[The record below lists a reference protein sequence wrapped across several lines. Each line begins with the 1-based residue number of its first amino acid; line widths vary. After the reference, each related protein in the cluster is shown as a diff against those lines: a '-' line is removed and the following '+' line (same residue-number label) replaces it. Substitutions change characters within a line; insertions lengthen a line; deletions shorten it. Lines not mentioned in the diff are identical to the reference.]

1 MKPFFLKLIR
11 NWYVI
16 IAAGFLAF
24 AALIFFAFGESSMIA
39 VHDNLDL
46 FVAQFQMLKN
56 TGTFWAHGAE
66 VPFLGGITRDNLP
79 SEFSL
84 YTMLYMVLPSYY
96 AYVTGYLLKIVI
108 ALASVILLAKDFCKE
123 EYHKYKPLVWM
134 CGLAYGILNVFPA
147 FGIPFASIPL
157 VVYLVRKICKEPLV
171 KWYVALFF
179 YPLVS
184 YFSYFG
190 LFILA
195 YMCVALLWMWVKE
208 RKFPGRLLIAIIV
221 LAVGY
226 MACEYRLFGVMLF
239 SEAQTIRSTMEAGSY
254 NAPDIVRTMWEGF
267 SVGMFHAES
276 IHTYLV
282 MPVCL
287 IYFVYLNGSYILQKN
302 VKAIVYDVYNL
313 LMLTLVFNSVIYGL
327 YYWESFRG
335 LIEML
340 VPPLT
345 GWQFNRTI
353 FFNPF
358 VWYAAFFLVLK
369 RLYDM
374 TSKCGRYVANVLA
387 LVAVLVIVF
396 SGTRYNDFYHTSV
409 NKAYELLKGKE
420 SDTLN
425 YGEFYSVKL
434 FEKAKADIGYE
445 GEWSVAYGFHPAIL
459 EYNNI
464 ATLDGYLG
472 FYEQSY
478 KDAFR
483 KIIEPAL
490 ERMPVTKDYYDTWGA
505 RAYLYSGTDNSIVM
519 ATRSYQVTDTD
530 IYMNAEAFKELGGK
544 YIFSRIEL
552 SNEKEAGLIRIG
564 TYTEETSPYTLHVYE
579 AK

>member
-1 MKPFFLKLIR
+1 M
-11 NWYVI
+11 
-16 IAAGFLAF
+16 
-24 AALIFFAFGESSMIA
+24 
-39 VHDNLDL
+39 
-46 FVAQFQMLKN
+46 
-56 TGTFWAHGAE
+56 
-66 VPFLGGITRDNLP
+66 
-79 SEFSL
+79 
-84 YTMLYMVLPSYY
+84 
-96 AYVTGYLLKIVI
+96 
-108 ALASVILLAKDFCKE
+108 
-123 EYHKYKPLVWM
+123 
-134 CGLAYGILNVFPA
+134 
-147 FGIPFASIPL
+147 
-157 VVYLVRKICKEPLV
+157 
-171 KWYVALFF
+171 
-179 YPLVS
+179 
-184 YFSYFG
+184 
-190 LFILA
+190 
-195 YMCVALLWMWVKE
+195 
-208 RKFPGRLLIAIIV
+208 
-221 LAVGY
+221 
-226 MACEYRLFGVMLF
+226 
-239 SEAQTIRSTMEAGSY
+239 
-254 NAPDIVRTMWEGF
+254 
-267 SVGMFHAES
+267 
-276 IHTYLV
+276 
-282 MPVCL
+282 
-287 IYFVYLNGSYILQKN
+287 QKN

-327 YYWESFRG
+327 YYWECFRG

-353 FFNPF
+353 FFSPF

-425 YGEFYSVKL
+425 YGEFYSAKL

-478 KDAFR
+478 KEAFR